1 MKLNK
6 NTQICFRSMVV
17 ECNNTSSFQLL
28 CKVNVIEVIFINC
41 LVLVMESRFGI
52 FVQFFPVLSHPLSGL
67 LSLLKNMLESKTK
80 KCCLYENLIF
90 SYCI

>member
-6 NTQICFRSMVV
+6 NTQIFFRSMVV

-41 LVLVMESRFGI
+41 LVLVMESRFGV
-52 FVQFFPVLSHPLSGL
+52 FVQFFSSFVTSIIWTIIAFKKYAG
-67 LSLLKNMLESKTK
+67 KQNKKMLF
-80 KCCLYENLIF
+80 I
-90 SYCI
+90 